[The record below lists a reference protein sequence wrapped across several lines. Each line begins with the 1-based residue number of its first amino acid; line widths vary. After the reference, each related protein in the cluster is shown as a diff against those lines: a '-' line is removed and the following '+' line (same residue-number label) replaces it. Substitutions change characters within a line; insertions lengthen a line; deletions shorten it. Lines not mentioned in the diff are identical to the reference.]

1 MNFNLANLDLGIIV
15 FYLIAVILLGFYF
28 GNKHKNAEDY
38 FLAGRNLTWP
48 IIGFS
53 LFASN
58 MSSNSLVGL
67 AGAGYNGGFS
77 VYSYEWMAVLVL
89 IIFAVFFL
97 PFYLK
102 NKIFTIPEY
111 LEKRFSYSVR
121 AYASLIAIILN
132 ILVDI
137 AATLYAGGL
146 VINLIFPALDLQVI
160 ILGLA
165 IIAGIYTITG
175 GLSSVMYTDAVQAV
189 ILIMGSAVVTVM
201 AFNQVGG
208 WDAVMSEIGN
218 PDHFKVMKPI
228 DDPDMPW
235 PSVFTGVLLIGFY
248 FWGTNQYITQRT
260 LASKNIRQG
269 QWGAMF
275 AGFLK
280 LSILFIMI
288 FPGAFARVIYP
299 MKIVQEGAETKV
311 MALNKLGELMPLD
324 SIYPSLLFDL
334 LPTGLLGVVLAG
346 LIAAMMSSL
355 DSGLNSVSTLIT
367 MDFVQKRK
375 PDMDS
380 KGLMNTGRII
390 TGVVM
395 VIAILWAPQ
404 IGKFEQ
410 LWTYLQQTLAWF
422 SPPVV
427 ALFVM
432 GLFFKRVNTTGALL
446 SIAVGT
452 LISVVLI
459 ADQMV
464 HYDHENQM
472 VLKDQLWIQ
481 SNFLYVATVH
491 FLVCLVALF
500 VGSMFGKT
508 KPESELAQLVWTRE
522 ELDRETEALKVTPWY
537 KNYRY
542 QAIALLIVVII
553 ILFVY

>member
-1 MNFNLANLDLGIIV
+1 MEFNLSPIDLSIIV
-15 FYLIAVILLGFYF
+15 IYLLGVIALGFYF
-28 GNKHKNAEDY
+28 SGKHKNAEDY

-67 AGAGYNGGFS
+67 AGAGYKDGFS

-89 IIFAVFFL
+89 ILFAVFFL

-111 LEKRFSYSVR
+111 LEKRYSYTIR
-121 AYASLIAIILN
+121 ASASIIAIILN

-146 VINLIFPALDLQVI
+146 VVNLIFPEFALWQI
-160 ILGLA
+160 IVGLA
-165 IIAGIYTITG
+165 LIAGLYTITG

-189 ILIMGSAVVTVM
+189 ILIFGSTLITIYAYQ
-201 AFNQVGG
+201 AVGG
-208 WDAVMSEIGN
+208 WEAVEAITD
-218 PDHFKVMKPI
+218 PDHFKIMKPT
-228 DDPDMPW
+228 DDPVLPW
-235 PSVFTGVLLIGFY
+235 PSVFTGVLLLGFY

-288 FPGAFARVIYP
+288 FPGAFARVLYPDMVEMDMIYP
-299 MKIVQEGAETKV
+299 TM
-311 MALNKLGELMPLD
+311 
-324 SIYPSLLFDL
+324 LFDL
-334 LPTGLLGVVLAG
+334 LPTGLLGLVLAG

-367 MDFVQKRK
+367 MDFIKKYK
-375 PDMDS
+375 PDADS
-380 KGLMNTGRII
+380 KQLMKIGKIVTAI
-390 TGVVM
+390 VM
-395 VIAILWAPQ
+395 IIAIIWAPQ
-404 IGKFEQ
+404 IGTFEK
-410 LWTYLQQTLAWF
+410 LWDYLQNTLAWF
-422 SPPVV
+422 CPPIV

-432 GLFFKRVNTTGALL
+432 GLFVRKSNNTGAIA
-446 SIAVGT
+446 SIIVGFSIT
-452 LISVVLI
+452 AVLI
-459 ADQMV
+459 GFKISQSSF
-464 HYDHENQM
+464 
-472 VLKDQLWIQ
+472 QLPH
-481 SNFLYVATVH
+481 FLYLAFWH
-491 FLVCLVALF
+491 FSICCIILYVFSWL
-500 VGSMFGKT
+500 GT
-508 KPESELAQLVWTRE
+508 PKPDTELAQIVWNKDEFRK
-522 ELDRETEALKVTPWY
+522 ETIDLRQIAWY

-542 QAIALLIVVII
+542 QAIMLIVLVVL
-553 ILFVY
+553 ILSLY

>member
-1 MNFNLANLDLGIIV
+1 MAFNLGTLDISIIV
-15 FYLIAVILLGFYF
+15 VYLVAVILLGFYF
-28 GNKHKNAEDY
+28 GSKHEDAEDY

-67 AGAGYNGGFS
+67 AGAGYKDGFS
-77 VYSYEWMAVLVL
+77 VYSYEWMAVVIL

-102 NKIFTIPEY
+102 NRIFTIPEY
-111 LEKRFSYSVR
+111 LEKRYSYVVR
-121 AYASLIAIILN
+121 AYTSFIAVTLN

-146 VINLIFPALDLQVI
+146 VINLIFPGFELWQI
-160 ILGLA
+160 IVGLA

-189 ILIMGSAVVTVM
+189 ILIFGSTMITIFAYN
-201 AFNQVGG
+201 AIGG
-208 WDAVMSEIGN
+208 WDAVYAITDAS
-218 PDHFKVMKPI
+218 HFDIMKPI
-228 DDPDMPW
+228 DDEKMPY

-260 LASKNIRQG
+260 LAAKDIRQG
-269 QWGAMF
+269 QWGAIF

-288 FPGAFARVIYP
+288 FPGAFARVLYP
-299 MKIVQEGAETKV
+299 DMTDMDMV
-311 MALNKLGELMPLD
+311 
-324 SIYPSLLFDL
+324 YPTMVFDL
-334 LPTGLLGVVLAG
+334 LPPGLLGIVLAG

-367 MDFVQKRK
+367 MDFVQKVK
-375 PDMDS
+375 PDMTS
-380 KGLMNTGRII
+380 KQLMTTGRII
-390 TGVVM
+390 TLIVM

-404 IGKFEQ
+404 IGNFEK
-410 LWTYLQQTLAWF
+410 LWDYLQNTLAWF
-422 SPPVV
+422 CPPIV

-432 GLFFKRVNTTGALL
+432 GLFSKKVNNMGAIA
-446 SIAVGT
+446 SIIVGFSIT
-452 LISVVLI
+452 VFLIGSKMTDV
-459 ADQMV
+459 
-464 HYDHENQM
+464 
-472 VLKDQLWIQ
+472 QLDLP
-481 SNFLYVATVH
+481 NFLYVATIH
-491 FLVCLVALF
+491 FLICCVVLYVFSLF
-500 VGSMFGKT
+500 GESKT
-508 KPESELAQLVWTRE
+508 DAELAKVVWTRAE
-522 ELDRETEALKVTPWY
+522 FENETVSLRDLAWY

-542 QAIALLIVVII
+542 QGIGLLILVAL
-553 ILFVY
+553 ILLMY